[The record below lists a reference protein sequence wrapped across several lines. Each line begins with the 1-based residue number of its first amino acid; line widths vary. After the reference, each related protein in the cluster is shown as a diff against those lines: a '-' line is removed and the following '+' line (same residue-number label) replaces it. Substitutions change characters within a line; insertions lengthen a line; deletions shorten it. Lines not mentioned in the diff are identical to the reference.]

1 MAASDVGASLG
12 GGSEAAA
19 SEGLAVAVGRVLKSA
34 SLMGTSGDEIVGDG
48 VDATMGGGGGADAM
62 MGGGGGS

>member
-1 MAASDVGASLG
+1 MVAASDVGASLG

-34 SLMGTSGDEIVGDG
+34 SLMGTSGDEIVG